1 MSEPVYNSFDE
12 TGGVGSLTYRHF
24 DLSIV
29 PNELNNVQNVDI
41 LNVTGLDGQ
50 TLQGEDDSLRIEII
64 LSRADASGSEV
75 ITVSPSSSNPIYDRR
90 GNDVS
95 VFLNQKTLNLY
106 DELSPTVSYSPP
118 ADTVIVPNT
127 DFILTFS
134 ETIKKYISDNE
145 DPDDLNTEEV
155 SSMITL
161 EYISGGVI
169 DYETSFNADTSILT
183 LNPSQ
188 IQQKQNP

>member
-50 TLQGEDDSLRIEII
+50 TLQGGDDSLRIEII

-75 ITVSPSSSNPIYDRR
+75 ITVSPSSTNPIYDRR

-118 ADTVIVPNT
+118 AHPVIVPNT
-127 DFILTFS
+127 
-134 ETIKKYISDNE
+134 
-145 DPDDLNTEEV
+145 
-155 SSMITL
+155 
-161 EYISGGVI
+161 EYIHTFTADLMNKIKGQKKAHPRMGFFI
-169 DYETSFNADTSILT
+169 DI
-183 LNPSQ
+183 
-188 IQQKQNP
+188 